1 MQFQKHNLPNNS
13 KLIIVPQK
21 STKVFAVLVLFKVG
35 SRYETPN
42 TNGISHYIEHL
53 MFKGTIKRPTTLTI
67 SRELDGY
74 GAEFNA
80 FTSKDYTGYYVKI
93 NCEQREKALDILSD
107 MLHNSKFDEKELN
120 RERNVIIEEIHMY
133 RDNPIMHIE
142 DMIEEEVFDNSSLGW
157 SIAGD
162 EKSMA
167 KIGRK
172 EIINYF
178 KTHYI
183 PQNSV
188 VIFSGNMEGCDPIAL
203 AKKYF
208 NDNNVSKNK
217 KPTEFSKIDKPFTSG
232 IKIEHKETGQ
242 FQLAIGFPALKYRD
256 PQMPA
261 LVLLSNILGE
271 TMSSR
276 LFIKVRER
284 KGLAYFVRSMISPY
298 QDTGAFI
305 IRAGLN
311 KENLD
316 LAIKTILKELKEIKL
331 KGPSEREINRARENI
346 KGGLVLELEDASS
359 VAAWYGKQELLTG
372 DILDVEN
379 YMEKLKKVTKN
390 DIINVANKI
399 FNFEKINAALIGPM
413 KDKSKIEKLLK

>member
-1 MQFQKHNLPNNS
+1 MQFTKHNLPNNS
-13 KLIIVPQK
+13 KLILIPQK

-35 SRYETPN
+35 SRYETPD

-53 MFKGTIKRPTTLTI
+53 MFKGTTKRPNTAAI

-93 NCEQREKALDILSD
+93 NAERREKALDILSD

-133 RDNPIMHIE
+133 RDNPMMHIE
-142 DMIEEEVFDNSSLGW
+142 DMIEEEVFDNSPLGW

-172 EIINYF
+172 EIVNYF

-183 PQNSV
+183 PQNAV
-188 VIFSGNMEGCDPIAL
+188 VIFSGNMEGCDPVTL

-208 NDNNVSKNK
+208 NNVKAKNNP
-217 KPTEFSKIDKPFTSG
+217 PTEFEATLKPFTSG
-232 IKIEHKETGQ
+232 IKIDYKETGQ
-242 FQLAIGFPALKYRD
+242 IQLALGFPALKYKD
-256 PQMPA
+256 PMMPA
-261 LVLLSNILGE
+261 LGLLSNILGE

-276 LFIKVRER
+276 LFIKIRER
-284 KGLAYFVRSMISPY
+284 RGLAYYVRSMISPY

-311 KENLD
+311 KENLQV
-316 LAIKTILKELKEIKL
+316 AIKTILAELKAVKAKGVTAQEI
-331 KGPSEREINRARENI
+331 ERARENI
-346 KGGLVLELEDASS
+346 EGGLVLELEDASS

-372 DILDVEN
+372 EILDTEK
-379 YMEKLKKVTKN
+379 YMAKLNKVTKN

-399 FNFEKINAALIGPM
+399 FDLDKLNVALIGPM
-413 KDKSKIEKLLK
+413 KDEEKIRKMIK